1 MKKHFILGL
10 SVLLV
15 ILTACGN
22 TSASSNDTPT
32 PSVATPSEAVPQESV
47 ATETTNPFLLADF
60 ASRSVYSGSG
70 KRIGSYGYIV
80 VDKSDLPNFSSKEFS
95 NYFTEFANIR
105 VRDSGYNWVSIK
117 FDDGTGFCFAGSNT
131 VVADYG
137 LVDHEGSIIK
147 HEGVCMI
154 SSKEK
159 FYFSSD
165 LAKSIPNPTLEQE
178 LLVPNNTFEPAP
190 EIIFEVPAS
199 ENGLKNTPFYA
210 KGFVVAQDDFS
221 MRLRTDYGELYI
233 SQIAIPFPE
242 DRLQG
247 HEITV
252 YFLYTGMSTEF
263 DFPCGSYI
271 YHSYI

>member
-1 MKKHFILGL
+1 MKRCFILGL

-15 ILTACGN
+15 VLTACGRPSPPS
-22 TSASSNDTPT
+22 TDTPA
-32 PSVATPSEAVPQESV
+32 PSIAPPSEAASQDSIEV
-47 ATETTNPFLLADF
+47 ETTNPLLLADF
-60 ASRSVYSGSG
+60 ASRSIYSGSG
-70 KRIGSYGYIV
+70 KRIGRYGYIV
-80 VDKSDLPNFSSKEFS
+80 VEKSTLPNFSSKEFS
-95 NYFTEFANIR
+95 NYFTEFADAR

-117 FDDGTGFCFAGSNT
+117 FDDGTGFCFTGSST
-131 VVADYG
+131 LVADYG

-154 SSKEK
+154 SSKGK

-165 LAKSIPNPTLEQE
+165 LAQSIPNPTLEQE
-178 LLVPNNTFEPAP
+178 LLVPSNIFEPVP

-210 KGFVVAQDDFS
+210 KGSVVSQDDSS
-221 MRLRTDYGELYI
+221 MRLWTDYGELYI
-233 SQIAIPFPE
+233 SQVAIPFSE
-242 DRLQG
+242 DTLQG

-263 DFPCGSYI
+263 GFPCGSYI
-271 YHSYI
+271 YHSFL